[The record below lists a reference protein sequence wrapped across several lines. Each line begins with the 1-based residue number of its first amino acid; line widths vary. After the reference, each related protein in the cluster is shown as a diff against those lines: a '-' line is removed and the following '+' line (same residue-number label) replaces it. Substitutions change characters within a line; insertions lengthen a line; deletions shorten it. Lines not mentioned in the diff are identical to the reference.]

1 MIVVAGLLFA
11 VTIAQDATLR
21 PSCDGSDAAAG
32 KIPAGTQVEI
42 RFAVSDGS
50 NCYKIAATVDGK
62 PVLGYVDGSALA
74 DTKSFDEQ
82 RRGGASL
89 DGIGQS
95 QALAKHLNERAGD
108 PVPER
113 AGDPVPLLNTHQPA
127 KALEQIEQMLK
138 NSPRDA
144 KLLALASVAAYRSD
158 DLRRAAGYC
167 RDALAL
173 TDDSQTAGFCRTVER
188 ESRED
193 KSGEKLVGMRVAL
206 RYEGQT
212 LPADM
217 ARSMVAILDEE
228 FGRISEQLG
237 CVAEER
243 ITAIV
248 QSRDAYLKTTNAA
261 EWSGG
266 QYDGRIHVSMS
277 EGRWDGKQL
286 DAGTRRTLA
295 HEMVHACLANIGRF
309 PSWLHEGLAQKLSGD
324 TLSASVRADLRDKI
338 RGGAIPKLENM
349 GQNWSRLNA
358 QNARL
363 AYNLALAAADAL
375 VEDYANAGLRN
386 MLRNPEM
393 LTSAT
398 AGVDR
403 ALGFY

>member
-1 MIVVAGLLFA
+1 MIAVAGLLFA
-11 VTIAQDATLR
+11 VTIAQDVALR

-62 PVLGYVDGSALA
+62 PVLGYVDGSALT

-95 QALAKHLNERAGD
+95 QALAEHLNERAGD
-108 PVPER
+108 P
-113 AGDPVPLLNTHQPA
+113 APLLNTHQPA

-138 NSPRDA
+138 NNPRDA
-144 KLLALASVAAYRSD
+144 KLLALASVAAYQSD

-173 TDDSQTAGFCRTVER
+173 TDDGQTAGFCRTVER

-193 KSGEKLVGMRVAL
+193 KSGEKLMGMRVAL

-212 LPADM
+212 LPADV

-266 QYDGRIHVSMS
+266 QYDGRIHVSMW
-277 EGRWDGKQL
+277 EGKQL

-324 TLSASVRADLRDKI
+324 TLSAAARADLQDKI
-338 RGGAIPKLENM
+338 RDGAIPKLENL
-349 GQNWSRLNA
+349 GQNWSHMNA

-375 VEDYANAGLRN
+375 VENYANVGLRN

-393 LTSAT
+393 LGPAT
-398 AGVDR
+398 AGVDK
-403 ALGFY
+403 ALGF

>member
-1 MIVVAGLLFA
+1 MIAVAGLLFA
-11 VTIAQDATLR
+11 ATIAQDAALR
-21 PSCDGSDAAAG
+21 PSCDGSDAAVG

-95 QALAKHLNERAGD
+95 QALAERLN
-108 PVPER
+108 ER

-138 NSPRDA
+138 NNPRDT
-144 KLLALASVAAYRSD
+144 KLLALASVAAYQSD
-158 DLRRAAGYC
+158 DMRRAAGYC

-212 LPADM
+212 LPADV

-237 CVAEER
+237 CAAEER

-266 QYDGRIHVSMS
+266 QYDGRIHVSML
-277 EGRWDGKQL
+277 EGRWEGKQL

-295 HEMVHACLANIGRF
+295 HEMVHACLANIGSF

-324 TLSASVRADLRDKI
+324 TLSAAARADLQDKI
-338 RGGAIPKLENM
+338 RDGAVPKLENL
-349 GQNWSRLNA
+349 GQNWSHMNA

-375 VEDYANAGLRN
+375 LENYANAGLRN

-393 LTSAT
+393 LTPAT
-398 AGVDR
+398 AGVDK
-403 ALGFY
+403 ALGF

>member
-1 MIVVAGLLFA
+1 MIAVAGLLFA
-11 VTIAQDATLR
+11 VTIAQDASLR
-21 PSCDGSDAAAG
+21 PSCDSSDAATG

-62 PVLGYVDGSALA
+62 PVLGYVDGSALT
-74 DTKSFDEQ
+74 DTLSFDEQ

-95 QALAKHLNERAGD
+95 QALAEHLKES
-108 PVPER
+108 

-144 KLLALASVAAYRSD
+144 KLLALASVAAYQSD
-158 DLRRAAGYC
+158 DLRRASGYC

-173 TDDSQTAGFCRTVER
+173 TGDGQTAGFCRTVER
-188 ESRED
+188 ESKED

-206 RYEGQT
+206 RYEGET
-212 LPADM
+212 LPADV
-217 ARSMVAILDEE
+217 ARSMLAILDEE

-237 CVAEER
+237 CAAAER

-266 QYDGRIHVSMS
+266 QYDGRIHVSML

-324 TLSASVRADLRDKI
+324 TLSAAARADLQDKI
-338 RGGAIPKLENM
+338 RDGAIPRLENL
-349 GQNWSRLNA
+349 GQNWSRMSA

-375 VEDYANAGLRN
+375 VENYANAGLRN

-393 LTSAT
+393 LGPAT
-398 AGVDR
+398 EGVDK
-403 ALGFY
+403 ALGF